1 MDDQLMRILDRLDH
15 PGRPWASGERGG
27 VLPLVAVE
35 GVGPVAFP
43 LLESQGQALRAR
55 ATPAPFGR
63 GTQTVVDLTVRRAGQ
78 YPPEQVQLDGL
89 DDVLESIVD
98 EARSELGLPPGTRA
112 SLYKLLIYGPGD
124 FFLPHRDTE
133 KQPGMVATLVLTLPG
148 RWTGGELHVA
158 HQDERAGLLWCP
170 DRPDRLAWAAFYCDC
185 EHELRP
191 VSSGHRLALVYSLCL
206 PPDEASGGWPLPDDE
221 PEVTALQGLLEAWDC
236 EDDLRAIILDH
247 RYSREG
253 LSWAGLKG
261 RDRARANVLRRAAE
275 RADCRVALA
284 TWELWLHQPA
294 WEGGRR
300 RRYEDPE
307 IHIEPD
313 VLNGHELLEHWAWQP
328 GEALALDRLPIEAS
342 ERLPAVDPDGL
353 EPDSFD
359 YEATT
364 GNEGA
369 TVERTWRRA
378 VLTVW
383 PRSREADIVLRG
395 GLVAAGRYLGSTEAD
410 VDTAAAL
417 VECILSGPAT
427 DQTVEAVSRA
437 LAEATLE
444 QSRTWARLH
453 LAEGPLPTAALTD
466 LAIDLGD
473 DTALWREV
481 GRERLADPS
490 LGLLLVIFRT
500 RGLRSGLHALVE
512 GILDALAEPPLRP
525 VAASWEAEVP
535 LAPLDTLVF
544 LEEDLTE
551 PIIGRLWTVLLG
563 SPARLPLRSVLV
575 PLLRA
580 TRHARLRSAVVAQL
594 QAAVAEQPRPPQ
606 DAQRAGGLGCEC
618 ELCVEVEAF
627 LADPLA
633 TTHRIPT
640 RKDNRRHLRRELGAI
655 GAEVRT
661 ATERRGS
668 PFTLV
673 LTKTQRAF
681 DAAHGQWTRDREVL
695 EAILDESP
703 RTTRT

>member
-1 MDDQLMRILDRLDH
+1 MDDLLMRILDRLDH
-15 PGRPWASGERGG
+15 PGRPWAAGERGG
-27 VLPLVAVE
+27 VLPLVEVD

-78 YPPEQVQLDGL
+78 YAPEQVQHGGL
-89 DDVLESIVD
+89 DDVLDSIVD
-98 EARSELGLPPGTRA
+98 EARRELGLPPETRA
-112 SLYKLLIYGPGD
+112 TLYKLLIYGPGD

-133 KQPGMVATLVLTLPG
+133 KEPGMVATLVLTLPG
-148 RWTGGELHVA
+148 RWTGGELLVA
-158 HQDERAGLLWCP
+158 HQDEGAALLSCPARAN
-170 DRPDRLAWAAFYCDC
+170 RLAWAAFYCDC

-191 VSSGHRLALVYSLCL
+191 VTSGHRLALVYSLCL
-206 PPDEASGGWPLPDDE
+206 PPDEASRRWSLPEDE
-221 PEVTALQGLLEAWDC
+221 AEVAALAELLEAWDC

-253 LSWAGLKG
+253 LGWAGLKG
-261 RDRARANVLRRAAE
+261 RDRARANTLRRAAK
-275 RADCRVALA
+275 RADCRVGLA

-294 WEGGRR
+294 WEGARH

-307 IHIEPD
+307 IHIEHD
-313 VLNGHELLEHWAWQP
+313 VLDGHEQLGHWAWQP
-328 GEALALDRLPIEAS
+328 GETLALGAVPLEPS
-342 ERLPAVDPDGL
+342 ERIPAVDPDAL

-364 GNEGA
+364 GNTGA

-395 GLVAAGRYLGSTEAD
+395 GLFAAGRYLESMEAD
-410 VDTAAAL
+410 IDTAAAL

-427 DQTVEAVSRA
+427 DRTVEAVSRA
-437 LAEATLE
+437 LAEATLD
-444 QSRTWARLH
+444 QRRTWARLH

-466 LAIDLGD
+466 LVLDQGH
-473 DTALWREV
+473 DTALWRRV
-481 GRERLADPS
+481 GRQRLADPS
-490 LGLLLVIFRT
+490 LGLLLITIRT
-500 RGLRSGLHALVE
+500 RGPRPGLCALVE
-512 GILDALAEPPLRP
+512 GMLDALEEPPRRP
-525 VAASWEAEVP
+525 VPAGWDAEVP
-535 LAPLDTLVF
+535 LCPFDTLLF
-544 LEEDLTE
+544 FKKDLPE
-551 PIIGRLWTVLLG
+551 AIFERLWTVLLG
-563 SPARLPLRSVLV
+563 SPARFPLRSVLV
-575 PLLRA
+575 PLLR
-580 TRHARLRSAVVAQL
+580 TTGNPRLRSAVVSQL
-594 QAAVAEQPRPPQ
+594 QAAVAEEPRPPA
-606 DAQRAGGLGCEC
+606 DARRAGGLGCGC

-627 LADPLA
+627 LADPVA

-640 RKDNRRHLRRELGAI
+640 RKDRRRHLRRQLEAI

-661 ATERRGS
+661 ATERRGR

-681 DAAHGQWTRDREVL
+681 DAAHAQWTRDREVL
-695 EAILDESP
+695 ETILDESP
-703 RTTRT
+703 SSTLS